1 MKDRR
6 NTYTPWGFANRTVVW
21 TILGAAFVFYATPI
35 VWLLFAAF
43 RTESELFSSGAF
55 HIGSFAS
62 LRATWNNLATYQ
74 DFLIGQWAVNS
85 IIYSVGGVG
94 LSLIAAIPAGYVLAI
109 YDFRFRKTI
118 LVLTLVAMITP
129 NTVVALPIYLQMQAL
144 GLTNSYLGM
153 ILATAFFPFG
163 VYLSFIFY
171 VTSLPRSLVESARID
186 GATRFE
192 VFVKIALPLSG
203 PLLALV
209 AFFSFL
215 SNWSNYFLAFV
226 LLTRDELYSL
236 PIGLA
241 VLISSSGA
249 LGNDVASDIPINRP
263 EAIVAALL
271 VILPVLLIFLVSQ
284 RYVRAGL
291 LSGAEKG

>member
-1 MKDRR
+1 MARSTGKHPLQRFT
-6 NTYTPWGFANRTVVW
+6 NTTVMWV
-21 TILGAAFVFYATPI
+21 ILGAAFVFYMTPI
-35 VWLLFAAF
+35 VWLLLAAF
-43 RTESELFSSGAF
+43 RTESELFSASAF
-55 HIGSFAS
+55 HIGSVDS
-62 LRATWNNLATYQ
+62 LLATWNNLATYN
-74 DFLIGQWAVNS
+74 DFLIGEWAFNS
-85 IIYSVGGVG
+85 AVYSVGGVS
-94 LSLIAAIPAGYVLAI
+94 LSLVAAVPAGYVLAI
-109 YDFRFRKTI
+109 YDFPFRRLI
-118 LVLTLVAMITP
+118 LVLTLIAMITP

-163 VYLSFIFY
+163 VYLAFIYY
-171 VTSLPRSLVESARID
+171 VTSLPRALVESARID

-192 VFVKIALPLSG
+192 VFLKIALPLSG
-203 PLLALV
+203 PLIALV
-209 AFFSFL
+209 GFFSFL
-215 SNWSNYFLAFV
+215 ANWSNYFLAFV